1 MTFLAVRVAELSCS
15 RRRVVGTFA
24 CADIGLEASDAL
36 VARKLELYLQWAES
50 DERIV
55 GFNPWHLMTWPK
67 NPVDRPCN
75 GSVGPGS
82 GLMPKTL
89 AVLQRIGEGIR
100 NNTAGSS
107 SWLPQVYE

>member
-36 VARKLELYLQWAES
+36 GARKLELYLQWAES

-67 NPVDRPCN
+67 TPVDRPCN

-89 AVLQRIGEGIR
+89 AVLRKIGEGIR

-107 SWLPQVYE
+107 SWLP

>member
-1 MTFLAVRVAELSCS
+1 M
-15 RRRVVGTFA
+15 
-24 CADIGLEASDAL
+24 
-36 VARKLELYLQWAES
+36 ARKLELYLQWAES

-89 AVLQRIGEGIR
+89 AVLRRIGEGIR
-100 NNTAGSS
+100 NNTAGLS
-107 SWLPQVYE
+107 SWLP